1 MTNTVPEKSGFWS
14 RPTLWKLLL
23 LIVAYLVFY
32 LAAGQ
37 VISRVFADQI
47 DTDNVVS
54 SASSII
60 FGVML
65 PIAIGAVALLIFT
78 VKVGW
83 LSSIFGPQPVRGRG
97 WMWIGPIIVVAAI
110 AAHLAGTDWSAWSA
124 GEIVSLIALGVCVGL
139 AEELVTRGIAVKM
152 LRDAGHRERFVAVVS
167 SLLFALMHTVN
178 FIAGTELATVLAT
191 VVYTFGFG
199 MCMYLTMRVTG
210 TIWAAI
216 VLHGL
221 TDPTTILSTGGLD
234 TSVTTGASGA
244 TTIATLLTVVLV
256 AFGVV
261 AIFFIRGRVGEEQP
275 TRVSA

>member
-83 LSSIFGPQPVRGRG
+83 LSSIFGPQP
-97 WMWIGPIIVVAAI
+97 
-110 AAHLAGTDWSAWSA
+110 
-124 GEIVSLIALGVCVGL
+124 
-139 AEELVTRGIAVKM
+139 
-152 LRDAGHRERFVAVVS
+152 
-167 SLLFALMHTVN
+167 
-178 FIAGTELATVLAT
+178 
-191 VVYTFGFG
+191 
-199 MCMYLTMRVTG
+199 
-210 TIWAAI
+210 
-216 VLHGL
+216 
-221 TDPTTILSTGGLD
+221 
-234 TSVTTGASGA
+234 
-244 TTIATLLTVVLV
+244 
-256 AFGVV
+256 
-261 AIFFIRGRVGEEQP
+261 
-275 TRVSA
+275 